1 MTVTFIKSAAYILII
16 VPAEIPQN
24 SMTNDESL
32 FANAF
37 RVANRWV
44 RAHVEGCLIQLD
56 VGGFKRKQC

>member
-1 MTVTFIKSAAYILII
+1 MTVTFIKSAAYINYC
-16 VPAEIPQN
+16 PAEIPQN

-56 VGGFKRKQC
+56 VRGFKRKQC